1 MVGTTVTLFLSYFS
15 SSSSDRNGKKSD
27 DESVEDPNSDKTL
40 SMKDRGKTLNLAPVR
55 ECSVPDLLQA
65 DNFDQYQQN
74 YATINQY
81 LNLMTPPL
89 PEQCLQL
96 AYDAAKA
103 RRNGNRIPIT
113 GDYLFPVSNQRR
125 GVTPL
130 RLGSA
135 EFVKPGTPEQ
145 FAPPESRWSS
155 ERKASLQRSS
165 TFHGRDSTVP
175 GMLYVGSTVTPS
187 PIQQGR
193 IKSGGKPT
201 SYHVTQ
207 PHPRHLQ
214 QQSKDAPHQIYG
226 QKFKPCERV
235 TELHKDRGRG
245 REEKVVPQF
254 RTGVE
259 TRNNYDKKKDR
270 LISVNVNH
278 LGIRGRTF
286 KAEELSVFYQFHKDK
301 NRRVATLTGNT

>member
-1 MVGTTVTLFLSYFS
+1 MNYVLFYFS
-15 SSSSDRNGKKSD
+15 SSSSERNGKNKSD

-55 ECSVPDLLQA
+55 ECSVPDLMQA

-89 PEQCLQL
+89 SEQCLQL
-96 AYDAAKA
+96 AYVAAKA
-103 RRNGNRIPIT
+103 RRQGKTFPGG
-113 GDYLFPVSNQRR
+113 GDPLFPVSNQRR

-145 FAPPESRWSS
+145 FAPPENRWSS
-155 ERKASLQRSS
+155 EKKVGLQRSS
-165 TFHGRDSTVP
+165 TFHNTGSTVP
-175 GMLYVGSTVTPS
+175 GMLYVGSTVTTS
-187 PIQQGR
+187 PAQQGR
-193 IKSGGKPT
+193 IKSGGTPT
-201 SYHVTQ
+201 SYHLHQ
-207 PHPRHLQ
+207 AHHHLQ
-214 QQSKDAPHQIYG
+214 HQSRESPHQICG
-226 QKFKPCERV
+226 KKFKPCERV
-235 TELHKDRGRG
+235 NELSKDRGRG
-245 REEKVVPQF
+245 REEKVAPQY
-254 RTGVE
+254 RAGVE
-259 TRNNYDKKKDR
+259 PRDNYARSKDR

-286 KAEELSVFYQFHKDK
+286 KAEELSVFYKFDKDK
-301 NRRVATLTGNT
+301 NRRVATLTSNI